1 MARLPLLLWIY
12 LQWIISISASSWP
25 TPESWST
32 SGWVQKREEYK
43 AEPHSGVVEQTQ
55 GDTSQGCTGQVL
67 VFAWEWG
74 IAGSQEKV
82 QFSSN
87 LPSKVH
93 TVCSRTGSPE
103 LPQGHWNGFSG
114 LSWKPFRP
122 ELWVTTPGPYLW
134 GPSLFP
140 WWPPTTTSL
149 AWVDLSSCPTGRH
162 PPPNAMLHHLPWSL
176 LSQCPP
182 TRLSI
187 PVPTASHR
195 PLHCPAFLLCLCPW
209 LDCFLWP
216 ASAGRGAWYIARS
229 PWVMISVQDPCREA
243 AGQESWPQPCTPL
256 HPQPVRSFQAWLKGS
271 FSPLHHS
278 WCPRGETPAFLSS
291 SVATHV
297 YRNRVTSMQMA
308 SHSPIWDGRG
318 TQHLP
323 MSFCSVEREGC
334 LPNSPSPLC
343 SQKPL
348 RSGAR
353 VLAISP
359 GAHLL
364 KWPVCLAPWISSQLW
379 AQQVCICEH
388 VRRLCGSCSSS
399 WVVMSPPGTSAQT
412 WGMSPHLWMGT
423 HHSDT
428 ISGHRQVFE
437 VPDIRSHLEHSS
449 DALGMR
455 AAKASLCGITTEG
468 FPSVTALQL
477 MKDTSV
483 FQNAILASPV
493 SPSRVSLATWAYH
506 DLPGTCVPSQH
517 SVIETMC
524 CLW

>member
-1 MARLPLLLWIY
+1 MQTPPKPSSKADLSVARLPLLPWIY
-12 LQWIISISASSWP
+12 FQWIISISASSWP

-122 ELWVTTPGPYLW
+122 ELWLTTPGPYLW

-195 PLHCPAFLLCLCPW
+195 PLHCPAFPLCLCPW
-209 LDCFLWP
+209 LDCSLWP
-216 ASAGRGAWYIARS
+216 PSAGRGAWYIAQS
-229 PWVMISVQDPCREA
+229 PWVMTSVQDPCREA

-271 FSPLHHS
+271 FSPLHHC
-278 WCPRGETPAFLSS
+278 WCPQGETPAFLSS

-308 SHSPIWDGRG
+308 SHSPVWDGSHDPLQGHPTSPYVLLWCWERG
-318 TQHLP
+318 MFVKAPHHPSALRSHWGVEPESWPFHQEP
-323 MSFCSVEREGC
+323 ICSGDQCAWPPEFHHSSELSRSASVSTLGGSVAVAAAAGWSWAPQAPVLKPGVC
-334 LPNSPSPLC
+334 LPTY
-343 SQKPL
+343 
-348 RSGAR
+348 
-353 VLAISP
+353 
-359 GAHLL
+359 
-364 KWPVCLAPWISSQLW
+364 
-379 AQQVCICEH
+379 E
-388 VRRLCGSCSSS
+388 
-399 WVVMSPPGTSAQT
+399 
-412 WGMSPHLWMGT
+412 WGP
-423 HHSDT
+423 
-428 ISGHRQVFE
+428 
-437 VPDIRSHLEHSS
+437 
-449 DALGMR
+449 
-455 AAKASLCGITTEG
+455 IT
-468 FPSVTALQL
+468 VT
-477 MKDTSV
+477 
-483 FQNAILASPV
+483 
-493 SPSRVSLATWAYH
+493 
-506 DLPGTCVPSQH
+506 PSQGIGRSLKCQI
-517 SVIETMC
+517 SVHT
-524 CLW
+524 